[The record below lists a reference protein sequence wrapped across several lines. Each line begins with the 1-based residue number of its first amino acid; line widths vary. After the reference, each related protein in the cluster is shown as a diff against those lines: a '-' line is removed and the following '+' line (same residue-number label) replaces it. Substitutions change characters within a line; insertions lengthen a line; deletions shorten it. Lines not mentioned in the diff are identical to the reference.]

1 MIFEINL
8 IIVYCMFAHQKKIIM
23 KRILLCLLL
32 ASGTIT
38 NAQIN
43 NTHVAVAVGV
53 GAAGAITFLTANM
66 QKKEMSKQISQ
77 FRSKEYI
84 INNLIGPAGVKDIKF
99 ETESLASDDSG
110 GLISVAFNCNEINKR
125 GLLLA
130 FVGENRDVNG
140 NLGNAYA
147 FRYLP
152 LDEAKSILERLEAIR
167 SANSKYL
174 SESTNVN
181 NVYVQ
186 HDDLKFVFYKDGGNQ
201 IRVFW
206 NGFEVIWEQTAFDRT
221 KRRLNKWFN

>member
-1 MIFEINL
+1 M
-8 IIVYCMFAHQKKIIM
+8 KKILISTFLCSAI
-23 KRILLCLLL
+23 IL
-32 ASGTIT
+32 
-38 NAQIN
+38 NAQKN
-43 NTHVAVAVGV
+43 NNAAIIGGVA
-53 GAAGAITFLTANM
+53 AATTLTFLTANM
-66 QKKEMSKQISQ
+66 QKKEMAKQISQ

-84 INNLIGPAGVKDIKF
+84 INYIVGEAGSREIRF

-110 GLISVAFNCNEINKR
+110 GLISVAFNCDEINER

-130 FVGENRDVNG
+130 FFGENRDQNG

-152 LDEAKSILERLEAIR
+152 LSEAQDVLARLEKVR
-167 SANSKYL
+167 EGQSKYL

-186 HDDLKFVFYKDGGNQ
+186 HKDLKFVFYRDNGNQ

-221 KRRLNKWFN
+221 KRRLAKWFNK